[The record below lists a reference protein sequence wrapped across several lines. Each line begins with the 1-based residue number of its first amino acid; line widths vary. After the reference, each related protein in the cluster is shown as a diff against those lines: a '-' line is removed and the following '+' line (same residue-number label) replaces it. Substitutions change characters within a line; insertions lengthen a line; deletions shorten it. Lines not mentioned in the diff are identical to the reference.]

1 MDRFLNVLYNEM
13 IKRLAV
19 EENEK
24 PEDVRRGFDN
34 DLGVVRWQVPGGG
47 NKYAEAKI
55 EEGAPS
61 WWAGD
66 EEASESALVA
76 MRAMGAKI

>member
-1 MDRFLNVLYNEM
+1 M
-13 IKRLAV
+13 IARLKPD
-19 EENEK
+19 EN
-24 PEDVRRGFDN
+24 FDTTAARKELDQN
-34 DLGVVRWQVPGGG
+34 LGVLRWKVPGG
-47 NKYAEAKI
+47 NKFEEVEI

-66 EEASESALVA
+66 EEASQSSLAA